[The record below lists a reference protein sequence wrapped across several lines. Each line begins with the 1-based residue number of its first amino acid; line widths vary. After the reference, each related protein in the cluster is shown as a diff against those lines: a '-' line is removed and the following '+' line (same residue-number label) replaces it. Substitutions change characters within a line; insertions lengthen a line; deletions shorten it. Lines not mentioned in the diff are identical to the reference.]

1 MREGQLAL
9 CACAASGVLVPVA
22 DNRVTAML
30 NQIKIVS
37 NDLLDRPA
45 KAREIALFPGAKF
58 AGFGCGQVLHLVFG
72 RIVNLMS
79 HGLERWSDLG
89 APAFAMV
96 RRIFNGACEIEKHE
110 KRLSAIQGCRSTQIW
125 RSLGRVFQR
134 FRSEE
139 RR

>member
-9 CACAASGVLVPVA
+9 RARSASSVLVPVA
-22 DNRVTAML
+22 DNRVTAVF

-45 KAREIALFPGAKF
+45 KAREIALLPRAKF
-58 AGFGCGQVLHLVFG
+58 SGLDCGQVFHLVFS

-89 APAFAMV
+89 APGFAEV
-96 RRIFNGACEIEKHE
+96 RRVFNGACEIEKHE
-110 KRLSAIQGCRSTQIW
+110 RRLSAIQGSRS
-125 RSLGRVFQR
+125 
-134 FRSEE
+134 
-139 RR
+139 